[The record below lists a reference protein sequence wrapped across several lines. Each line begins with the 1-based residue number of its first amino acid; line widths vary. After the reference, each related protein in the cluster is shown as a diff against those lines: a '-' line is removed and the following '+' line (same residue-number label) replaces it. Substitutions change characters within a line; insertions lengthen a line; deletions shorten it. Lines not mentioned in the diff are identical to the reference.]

1 MILLVPSNRIVTSH
15 FCHSGFHS
23 ELFKACTSTSQYKIS
38 SCFIHWK
45 QKFVIYGSY
54 CSNLP
59 RAQSIL
65 DDLCLRNEVINQSVH
80 RCQQAANEGR
90 FKLRD
95 LLSLPMQRILKY
107 HLLLNEL
114 IKSTSDSHDDYHGLN
129 KAYDAMLDLGQFI
142 NEVKRDSET
151 LQIISDIQTSI
162 TDLEMPEK
170 TELKDY
176 GRLQK
181 DGELRM
187 KSPDGNKIKN
197 RYVFIFDKVMLM
209 CKSIRGEQYSYK
221 EALILADYTI
231 QELANHT
238 STSFLHKERGNHGW
252 HLSHRQEP
260 KTVYTFYA
268 KSEEVKLKW
277 LEALH
282 KALDNVCPESVA
294 LTDHT
299 FTLYTFDQPTFC
311 AECERLLRGIFF
323 QGYRCTVCG
332 VAVHKA
338 CIEQVRSCGAPAQRP
353 LVPASPSLTS
363 THSSGDDSWQDFARN
378 QNPNE
383 VYVNLSNL
391 DDFKWFAGP
400 MDRDQA
406 QQQLELSPHGTF
418 LVRISPK
425 QRGSFAISLN
435 YSGHVKHMRVCQTPD
450 SLFCLSKTKCFRTIV
465 ELVKWYEEHSL
476 AESFQ
481 GLNVSLALPYKRVSC
496 TP

>member
-1 MILLVPSNRIVTSH
+1 
-15 FCHSGFHS
+15 
-23 ELFKACTSTSQYKIS
+23 
-38 SCFIHWK
+38 
-45 QKFVIYGSY
+45 
-54 CSNLP
+54 
-59 RAQSIL
+59 
-65 DDLCLRNEVINQSVH
+65 
-80 RCQQAANEGR
+80 
-90 FKLRD
+90 
-95 LLSLPMQRILKY
+95 MQRILKY

-114 IKSTSDSHDDYHGLN
+114 IKSTSDTHDDYQGLK
-129 KAYDAMLDLGQFI
+129 KAHDAMVDLGQFI

-170 TELKDY
+170 TQLRDY

-238 STSFLHKERGNHGW
+238 STSFLHKERGSHGW
-252 HLSHRQEP
+252 HLSHRQET

-277 LEALH
+277 LEALQR
-282 KALDNVCPESVA
+282 ALENVCPESVA

-323 QGYRCTVCG
+323 QGYRCSVCG
-332 VAVHKA
+332 VAVHKS
-338 CIEQVRSCGAPAQRP
+338 CIQLVRSCGAPAHRP

-363 THSSGDDSWQDFARN
+363 THSSGDDSWQDFARI
-378 QNPNE
+378 QNPSE

-391 DDFKWFAGP
+391 DEFKWFAGP

-406 QQQLELSPHGTF
+406 QQVLQLSPHGTF